1 MCHVLMMCHRAF
13 LTRAFTIL
21 KLGAGKPAFKI
32 YTMRLLLLFLL
43 LPFAGAAQLTYYIRS
58 DSTKIEKTGGSNEL
72 FIKNASRNVNGILT
86 NIGGGRTQWIGSRLV
101 GDTLFI
107 GKDTIVGVN
116 VNIGNSN
123 LTLSANRTL
132 TMDGKTFTINAGSSM
147 GWAFDPTNTRL
158 TITGDFG
165 LGEGPAIRFLDLDS
179 PTGIFELGS
188 FAGSAALTA
197 EDGDFRSIATIAP
210 GLLQLAVENSD
221 NGKSKSFSMTNN
233 GTVRGAVWESDQDSV
248 GIAYKHDYRDS
259 SLLFH
264 GDRWLPDWGNVLA
277 AIDSANIGGGGGG
290 VVLDSL
296 GYFNVKKYG
305 AVGNGSTDDRVAIQA
320 AVNAAFAAGGGTVY
334 FPKGIYSTGTGFTQ
348 QKGQIVI
355 PYSSF
360 AASTDNPT
368 IRFLGEAMTPQVF
381 NPLEAGGSNR
391 LPSNKGVIIQSWI
404 PAGTTGSVISSLGEG
419 GSTWNVMNFTRFE
432 MENITVRLNAR
443 NGSGAAA
450 GTKDTAINGF
460 ALSMMELDHVTVGV
474 NSPDD
479 SLAQPASTSVGII
492 TPSNSNW
499 VKNDFNDVWVIGVNK
514 AIIAYEH
521 ANMDNFYIDAC
532 NYGVVLPNTNHAIHG
547 NRMGFWRT
555 KRAIKIEAA
564 SPFVPGFTIDQYNN
578 ERYTSSDKWFQYEFD
593 LEETNPGQAWGH
605 ITSHTVSGS
614 FNFDRSNPAGS
625 RIFATGIGGNGYKWL
640 TANRPNFADT
650 ATFGLNQ
657 SIGHMEYKPL
667 GTSSS
672 VWNIIPYEGQ
682 SRNFWT
688 TGKLGIGGN
697 PNGDTYRVNISDSAG
712 AGPNMIRMHT
722 TGNPVVFMNSTGGS
736 AQMSYQFAKSG
747 TVVYQF
753 GQNFNA
759 DATPDFY
766 VYDQVNATAKLYTP
780 NSTGDLFL
788 GANAFTGTGLTIL
801 NAGRVGIA
809 TTGPTARLHLPAGT
823 ATASTA
829 PLKFTSGTNLTTP
842 EAGSVEYNGTSF
854 FFNPST
860 TRLRAVLTDNSIPS
874 NGMLPI
880 GNGVNYTNALPTS
893 TGNTI
898 TITAGAGTLNLDIP
912 TTYVNGGTATP
923 TGTAGTNVDA
933 VTPYTLHWTRVGT
946 TVTFSGTVDI
956 DATVGSGGAIIE
968 LSLPIASDFAATTDA
983 AGTVVQGTAPSGT
996 SGWVSGSVANNRLV
1010 LTVTAVSTSA
1020 ATYFF
1025 TGSYTVL

>member
-1 MCHVLMMCHRAF
+1 MKYKLLILALLASVVVSAQTKPGYTLINQRYEWVGGIMKDGFHV
-13 LTRAFTIL
+13 
-21 KLGAGKPAFKI
+21 P
-32 YTMRLLLLFLL
+32 
-43 LPFAGAAQLTYYIRS
+43 
-58 DSTKIEKTGGSNEL
+58 
-72 FIKNASRNVNGILT
+72 SRNGYPV
-86 NIGGGRTQWIGSRLV
+86 GRTGVWPGSGEVQWDSVNHILRVRSGVTWYRMADSAFVIGSAL
-101 GDTLFI
+101 
-107 GKDTIVGVN
+107 
-116 VNIGNSN
+116 NIGNSN

-210 GLLQLAVENSD
+210 GLLQLTVENSD

-233 GTVRGAVWESDQDSV
+233 GTVRGAVWESSQDSV
-248 GIAYKHDYRDS
+248 GIAYGHDYRDS

-348 QKGQIVI
+348 QKGQIVV

-499 VKNDFNDVWVIGVNK
+499 VKNDFNDIWVIGVNK

-672 VWNIIPYEGQ
+672 VWNVIPYEGQ

-712 AGPNMIRMHT
+712 TGPNMIRMHT
-722 TGNPVVFMNSTGGS
+722 TGNPVVFMNSTGAS
-736 AQMSYQFAKSG
+736 AILSWQLAKSG
-747 TVVYQF
+747 TVQYQW
-753 GQNFNA
+753 GMNLNT

-766 VYDQVNATAKLYTP
+766 IYDQVNAAAKFYTP
-780 NSTGDLFL
+780 SSTGDLFL
-788 GANAFTGTGLTIL
+788 GANALTGTGVTIL
-801 NAGRVGIA
+801 NNGNTGI
-809 TTGPTARLHLPAGT
+809 G
-823 ATASTA
+823 STA
-829 PLKFTSGTNLTTP
+829 PGKFSVGSSNDFTVNSSGKI
-842 EAGSVEYNGTSF
+842 SEYGNAAPTDGKILIGHTANGTFESG
-854 FFNPST
+854 NITSSGST
-860 TRLRAVLTDNSIPS
+860 ITVTNNA
-874 NGMLPI
+874 G
-880 GNGVNYTNALPTS
+880 GVN
-893 TGNTI
+893 I
-898 TITAGAGTLNLDIP
+898 DIP
-912 TTYVNGGTATP
+912 TTLITSGTYTP
-923 TGTAGTNVDA
+923 TLTNTAGITSSTANTIQYDRVGNSVHVYGNLT
-933 VTPYTLHWTRVGT
+933 VTPSG
-946 TVTFSGTVDI
+946 VTDVVLGVDF
-956 DATVGSGGAIIE
+956 
-968 LSLPIASDFAATTDA
+968 PIASNIAQTYNGGGTGSVKVSGAAHTSVSIEMDA
-983 AGTVVQGTAPSGT
+983 TNDRATFTFFAPS
-996 SGWVSGSVANNRLV
+996 SGSPLV
-1010 LTVTAVSTSA
+1010 LT
-1020 ATYFF
+1020 FEF
-1025 TGSYTVL
+1025 SYRII